1 MGSLFP
7 LQAHE
12 LAQIKIRAIHSD
24 EITMGGKLIKTD
36 DFFKKKGFSAWGRYA
51 FEPSAKSPHLE
62 F

>member
-51 FEPSAKSPHLE
+51 F
-62 F
+62 